1 MNHTDTQAI
10 QFRAMVA
17 ELMRLCDEQRRV
29 AESSGETWLVEDT
42 TMAIRNLSLLDE
54 QIRDQSLPL
63 SKGMSLGL
71 SKAIGEWGI
80 ASLYELAGRIDDYYA
95 RVWN

>member
-1 MNHTDTQAI
+1 MHLTEIQVT

-17 ELMRLCDEQRRV
+17 ELLRQCDEQHRV
-29 AESSGETWLVEDT
+29 AQSSGETWLMEDT
-42 TMAIRNLSLLDE
+42 AMAIRNLSLIDE
-54 QIRDQSLPL
+54 QIREHSLPP

-80 ASLYELAGRIDDYYA
+80 ASLYELAGRIDDYYS